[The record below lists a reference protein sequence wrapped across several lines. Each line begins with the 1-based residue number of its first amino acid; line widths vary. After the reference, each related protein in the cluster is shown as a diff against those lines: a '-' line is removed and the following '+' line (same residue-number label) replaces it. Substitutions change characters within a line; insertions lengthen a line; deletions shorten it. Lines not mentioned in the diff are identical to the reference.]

1 MFLLRLREDNRGL
14 SLVEIIISMALLT
27 IIMGCLILM
36 MSSAG
41 KGYTRG
47 SIQAKLQEDAQ
58 DAANYLTDSILA
70 SNNVTTSFGG
80 TIEYVILHNYDKED
94 VKDGTADPA
103 LSPYKAFVKIGKEM
117 YFYSVDSSSSE
128 AVLNNVLD
136 GAATPS
142 KYNLLCKNVDSFTAS
157 YTEHNSKQPKDV
169 VDYTITLK
177 VDNPKTEFKLS
188 NSVALRNKPESLG
201 TASPGGV
208 LSPGAI

>member
-70 SNNVTTSFGG
+70 SNNVTTDFGG
-80 TIEYVILHNYDKED
+80 TIEYVILRNFDKED

-117 YFYSVDSSSSE
+117 YFYSVDSSASE
-128 AVLNNVLD
+128 TVLNNVLG
-136 GAATPS
+136 GAAPS
-142 KYNLLCKNVDSFTAS
+142 KYNLLCKNVDVFAAN
-157 YTEHNSKQPKDV
+157 YTEKSSKQPKDV

-177 VDNPKTEFKLS
+177 VDNPKTEFTLS
-188 NSVALRNKPESLG
+188 NSVALRNKPEALG
-201 TASPGGV
+201 TASPAGIS
-208 LSPGAI
+208 SPGAI